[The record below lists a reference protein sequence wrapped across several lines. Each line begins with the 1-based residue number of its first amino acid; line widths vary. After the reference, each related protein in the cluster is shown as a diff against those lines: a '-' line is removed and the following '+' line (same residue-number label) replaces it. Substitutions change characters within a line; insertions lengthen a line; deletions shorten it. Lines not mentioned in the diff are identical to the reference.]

1 MGGLWAELKRRKVV
15 KVGIAY
21 CAAGWL
27 AIQVASVL
35 FPMFGAPAWIL
46 KVVTT
51 LVILGLPLAL
61 VVAWAVELTPPGL
74 KRSEDVRP
82 DVSTTRNTG
91 RLLNFLISGVLAV
104 ALGLLALDRVAW
116 GGA

>member
-1 MGGLWAELKRRKVV
+1 MGGFWAELKRRNVV

-61 VVAWAVELTPPGL
+61 VFAVARNGTIGF
-74 KRSEDVRP
+74 RCVRP
-82 DVSTTRNTG
+82 GTG
-91 RLLNFLISGVLAV
+91 VPR
-104 ALGLLALDRVAW
+104 
-116 GGA
+116 